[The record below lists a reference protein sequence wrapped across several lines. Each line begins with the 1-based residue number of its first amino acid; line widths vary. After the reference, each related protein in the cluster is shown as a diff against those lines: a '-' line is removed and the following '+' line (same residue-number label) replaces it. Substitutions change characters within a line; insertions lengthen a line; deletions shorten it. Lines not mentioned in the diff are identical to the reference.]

1 MSALF
6 PVLATRSTPSE
17 SLIFPPAN
25 SRDALDRV
33 KVALPAP
40 AVLVNLIT
48 SSALVVYTAAPCLKV
63 VPLRVMRLVLALP
76 ILVAAAPTVSL
87 SPISTMEI
95 FALPV

>member
-17 SLIFPPAN
+17 SLMFPPAN
-25 SRDALDRV
+25 SRVALARV

-76 ILVAAAPTVSL
+76 ILVAAAPTVLL